1 MTKALR
7 GQGGFTLIEVVAAA
21 ALIGIMATM
30 LLPSLT
36 GANDRVKNARLQN
49 DLVTVD
55 QAIALYRMD
64 EGKVPTSLTALNS
77 DYLSGKLAD
86 TKDAK
91 GEGLSYTPD
100 ADGVKYTLSGKN
112 SKGEVVKSPGSSE
125 TVTPKE

>member
-30 LLPSLT
+30 LLPSLS

-49 DLVTVD
+49 DLATVD
-55 QAIALYRMD
+55 QAIALYRVD
-64 EGKVPTSLTALNS
+64 EGKVPSSLDALNS
-77 DYLSGKLAD
+77 DYLSGKLAE

-91 GEGLSYTPD
+91 GEALSYK
-100 ADGVKYTLSGKN
+100 ADTAGANYILSGKN
-112 SKGEVVKSPGSSE
+112 SKGEIVKSPGSSANE
-125 TVTPKE
+125 ISE

>member
-1 MTKALR
+1 MTKNLR

-49 DLVTVD
+49 DLATVD

-64 EGKVPTSLTALNS
+64 QGKVPSSLTALDG

-91 GEGLSYTPD
+91 GEALSYK
-100 ADGVKYTLSGKN
+100 ADTAGSIYTLSGKN
-112 SKGEVVKSPGSSE
+112 SKGEVVKSPGSSATDITE
-125 TVTPKE
+125 

>member
-1 MTKALR
+1 MAKNLR
-7 GQGGFTLIEVVAAA
+7 GQRGFTLIEVVAAA

-49 DLVTVD
+49 DLATVD

-64 EGKVPTSLTALNS
+64 EGKVPTSLTALDSN
-77 DYLSGKLAD
+77 YLSGKLAD

-91 GEGLSYTPD
+91 GDALSYK
-100 ADGVKYTLSGKN
+100 ADTAGSIYILSGKN
-112 SKGEVVKSPGSSE
+112 SKGELVKSPGSSATDITE
-125 TVTPKE
+125 

>member
-1 MTKALR
+1 MTKKLR
-7 GQGGFTLIEVVAAA
+7 GQRGFTLIEVVAAA

-49 DLVTVD
+49 DLATVD

-64 EGKVPTSLTALNS
+64 EGKVPSSLDALNS

-91 GEGLSYTPD
+91 GEALSYR
-100 ADGVKYTLSGKN
+100 ADTAGANYTLSGKN
-112 SKGEVVKSPGSSE
+112 SKGEVVKSPGSSATDITE
-125 TVTPKE
+125 

>member
-1 MTKALR
+1 MTKNLR

-49 DLVTVD
+49 DLATVD

-64 EGKVPTSLTALNS
+64 EGKVPSSLTALNS

-91 GEGLSYTPD
+91 GEALSYTPD
-100 ADGVKYTLSGKN
+100 EGGSKYTLSGKN

-125 TVTPKE
+125 TVTPGE

>member
-1 MTKALR
+1 MTKTLR

-30 LLPSLT
+30 LLPSLS

-64 EGKVPTSLTALNS
+64 VGKVPTSLDALNS
-77 DYLSGKLAD
+77 DYLSGKLSE

-91 GEGLSYTPD
+91 GEKLNYK
-100 ADGVKYTLSGKN
+100 ADTAGANYTLSGKN
-112 SKGEVVKSPGSSE
+112 SKGELVKSPGSSE
-125 TVTPKE
+125 TVIIEE

>member
-1 MTKALR
+1 MTKNLR

-49 DLVTVD
+49 DLATVD

-64 EGKVPTSLTALNS
+64 EGKVPSSLTALNS

-91 GEGLSYTPD
+91 GEVLSYTAD
-100 ADGVKYTLSGKN
+100 AGGSKYTLSGKN

-125 TVTPKE
+125 TVTPGE

>member
-30 LLPSLT
+30 LLPSLS

-49 DLVTVD
+49 DLMTVD

-64 EGKVPTSLTALNS
+64 EGKVPSSLAALNS
-77 DYLSGKLAD
+77 DYLSGKLAE

-91 GEGLSYTPD
+91 GETLSYK
-100 ADGVKYTLSGKN
+100 ADTAGANYILSGKN
-112 SKGEVVKSPGSSE
+112 SKGEIVKSPGSSANE
-125 TVTPKE
+125 IPE